1 MADHSQVEQLKLE
14 DFTVEKMARRI
25 TEFWGEGSLYDPF
38 ADHARSKDEVPGSGV
53 PGYVIDDST
62 GRETSQ
68 PYLPRADVDGKGNGH
83 YTFEEF
89 YPLES
94 TAQPQPKN
102 WLTFLHPADREF
114 LHLNELGLS
123 DSETDLKVLEDAI
136 GAMKLPDLPA
146 EVTPIEYRDGLV
158 DFLKYLNGDPDAPYS
173 DLEHRKENDT
183 IYPSVAQP
191 FMGDLHNPKVLV
203 VTFNPAFHEFSDWA
217 LGAENLAE
225 EAMQKV
231 KSFDRRHSKQQ
242 WVKQQDAL
250 LTAIT
255 GGDAFVPWQLTN
267 GTVPNFSF
275 DPPLNCHGP
284 KMEQWSCEKF
294 GPPTNGNWHTHYFK
308 PPSQNISRGRLREFI
323 PQEAEGGS
331 AGLAQVDIFPYAT
344 EWSNEVE
351 NLLGALSEKYT
362 TKGLQFYSDF
372 RARLWPSQRPIL
384 DYILAILLAAAEN
397 GTIVVLRS
405 SVAKK
410 YWKAVMKIADT
421 LAEQKGLPR
430 GSLWKRC
437 FIFNARANWL
447 TLENIRVLG
456 PDGKGDKPTAE
467 DIADLLQPN

>member
-1 MADHSQVEQLKLE
+1 MADRSQVEQLKLE

-38 ADHARSKDEVPGSGV
+38 ADHAHSKNEVRDSGV
-53 PGYVIDDST
+53 PGDVIDDGT
-62 GRETSQ
+62 GGEASQ
-68 PYLPRADVDGKGNGH
+68 PYLPRADADGKGNNGH

-89 YPLES
+89 YPLER

-123 DSETDLKVLEDAI
+123 DSETDLTVLNDAI
-136 GAMKLPDLPA
+136 DAMKLPDLPM
-146 EVTPIEYRDGLV
+146 EYRDGLV
-158 DFLKYLNGDPDAPYS
+158 NFLKYLNGDPDAPYS
-173 DLEHRKENDT
+173 DLEHRKEDDT

-191 FMGDLHNPKVLV
+191 FMGDLRNPKILV
-203 VTFNPAFHEFSDWA
+203 VSFNPGFHEFSDWA

-225 EAMQKV
+225 ETKN
-231 KSFDRRHSKQQ
+231 KLRPYDRSHSKQQ

-284 KMEQWSCEKF
+284 KMQQWSYEKF
-294 GPPTNGNWHTHYFK
+294 GPPTNGNWHTQYFK
-308 PPSQNISRGRLREFI
+308 PPSQNNSRGRLREFI
-323 PQEAEGGS
+323 PQEAEGDS

-344 EWSNEVE
+344 RKSGDVK
-351 NLLGALSEKYT
+351 NLLGALQEDDRT
-362 TKGLQFYSDF
+362 QGLQFYSDF

-384 DYILAILLAAAEN
+384 DYILAILLESVEN
-397 GTIVVLRS
+397 GTIVVVRS
-405 SVAKK
+405 SVEK
-410 YWKAVMKIADT
+410 YYWQAVMKIAET
-421 LAEQKGLPR
+421 LAEQKGLAPDSLWER
-430 GSLWKRC
+430 CFVFSSGSLS
-437 FIFNARANWL
+437 L
-447 TLENIRVLG
+447 TLANIRRLR
-456 PDGKGDKPTAE
+456 PRPTAD
-467 DIADLLQPN
+467 DIADLLQPK